1 MLSIIL
7 QIIFSIIF
15 FWLLTNKNLSLMI
28 VVFTGLFIRWISTL
42 SGIFL
47 INLPED
53 AGDAKRFQLNAINKS
68 EYSLYELLT
77 DWEISS
83 NLYSDF
89 IAIIYKLSNYSKV
102 GLYLLSILAG
112 TYIII
117 LTYKISLLIWKN
129 EKISIFNSFL
139 VAFYPT
145 LILYSSLTLRE
156 SIITLLLCII
166 FKTFINFINKF
177 NFLNF
182 FYIILLNFLLSILH
196 GGHFIIYLSL
206 MIFFIGYLFN
216 KKTNTKIYSVL
227 IISVLSII
235 FIFILGNFDSLPKLK
250 YFYSLDTYSI
260 FIKLNN
266 IKYLNSEASYSDF
279 LIIENVYELFLN
291 IIPRIIYFFYSPFIW
306 EVSNYRHLFGVLD
319 GLFFLVICILGFS
332 FKLLKNKY
340 FIYFLIIYGP
350 LLLLF
355 ALSTFNF
362 GTAIRHRSK
371 YIPFI
376 IIFFVGNF
384 LINFYEKKQK

>member
-1 MLSIIL
+1 
-7 QIIFSIIF
+7 
-15 FWLLTNKNLSLMI
+15 
-28 VVFTGLFIRWISTL
+28 
-42 SGIFL
+42 
-47 INLPED
+47 
-53 AGDAKRFQLNAINKS
+53 
-68 EYSLYELLT
+68 
-77 DWEISS
+77 
-83 NLYSDF
+83 
-89 IAIIYKLSNYSKV
+89 
-102 GLYLLSILAG
+102 
-112 TYIII
+112 
-117 LTYKISLLIWKN
+117 
-129 EKISIFNSFL
+129 
-139 VAFYPT
+139 
-145 LILYSSLTLRE
+145 
-156 SIITLLLCII
+156 
-166 FKTFINFINKF
+166 
-177 NFLNF
+177 
-182 FYIILLNFLLSILH
+182 
-196 GGHFIIYLSL
+196 
-206 MIFFIGYLFN
+206 
-216 KKTNTKIYSVL
+216 
-227 IISVLSII
+227 
-235 FIFILGNFDSLPKLK
+235 LK

-319 GLFFLVICILGFS
+319 GLFFLMICILGFS

-350 LLLLF
+350 LLFLF